1 MYKKLVYLTLISAVL
16 ILAKNTTAD
25 IVAYYPMDEGSGT
38 VVIDAS
44 GNGHDATI
52 VGTVNWVQS
61 KPDFG
66 TALDFPGDA
75 ASANCVRAGTWD
87 PSESTGQVSV
97 AAWIKWAGANS
108 TSTFQGIVTKCDGVF
123 VAIRWQLTMS
133 NSTNEIG
140 FGFGGGAPVYP
151 APAPPVGEWQHVAL
165 THDGT
170 TATMYINGANV
181 GTSAIAL
188 GTGTGAAIVIGA
200 LNFQSA
206 DADAPFNG
214 TVDEVYIFDT
224 ALSAAEVG
232 QVMQGAFANPYGS
245 KNPNPPKDE
254 TDVPRDTV
262 LGWTAG
268 KDAVSHDVYFG
279 TNADDVGS
287 ASQAT
292 PKGVLAAP
300 GQSGTTY
307 DPPGYLEFGQTYYWR
322 VDEVNSVNPA
332 NPAKGDVWSFTV
344 EPYAIPIDGENITA
358 TASSN
363 AANQGPEKTIDG
375 SGLDEND
382 LHSINSVDMWLSSA
396 GDPGSAW
403 IQYEFDK
410 SYKLHEMLIW
420 NYNGNSIL
428 ALYGIKEVTIEYS
441 ADGVTWMQADISE
454 LPQAIGE
461 EGYAADTIV
470 PFDAAE
476 VKYVKITA
484 DNNHG
489 GGSGFFNKYGL
500 SEVRFMVIPVFAREP
515 SPESE
520 KIDVTVVSSL
530 AWRAGREAAEHN
542 VYIST
547 DQQAVIDS
555 TASLVTISQAKYS
568 PAIDLSNTYYWRI
581 DEVNNSETP
590 SIWQGDIWSFTT
602 QDYLVVDDFE
612 SYNDIE
618 AGKEDSHLVYET
630 WVDGIANPS
639 KGGSQMGYFEGS
651 SLETGIAHGGNQSVP
666 LFYDNTGSGSSE
678 VTANTSDLPIG
689 GNWSTGS
696 PQTLILWI
704 RGDLVNT
711 AADRLYARIGNTKV
725 TFDGNL
731 SVPLWK
737 QWNINLTGMN
747 LSNVATLSIGIEGN
761 GSGMIFLDDF
771 MLYRTAPPV
780 VQPEDPG
787 TDNLMAQYTMENNVQ
802 DSSGNNLNGTA
813 YGNPVY
819 EQGLPGYGMALT
831 LDGEDDYVE
840 LPIGSTVSTLT
851 DCTIAMWV
859 NWSGEGND
867 WQRIFDIGTGTT
879 VNMFLTPSNGSI
891 MRFAI
896 TTGGNGAE
904 SQLSA
909 SDELLSGWHHVAV
922 TIDGT
927 SMSMALYFD
936 AQLVANASTQTVP
949 SDLGQTTNNWLG
961 RSQYTDDPYF
971 NGSLDDFRI
980 YNIALSEGQVR
991 FVAGDR

>member
-1 MYKKLVYLTLISAVL
+1 MCKKLIYLTLISAVL
-16 ILAKNTTAD
+16 ILAENTTAE

-44 GNGHDATI
+44 GSGHDATI

-97 AAWIKWAGANS
+97 SAWIKWAGANS

-151 APAPPVGEWQHVAL
+151 APAPPVGEWQHVAF

-170 TATMYINGANV
+170 TATMYINGAYV

-206 DADAPFNG
+206 EADAPFNG

-232 QVMQGAFANPYGS
+232 KVMQGAFANLYWS
-245 KNPNPPKDE
+245 KNPNPPDTA
-254 TDVPRDTV
+254 TDVHRDTT
-262 LGWTAG
+262 LSWIAG

-279 TNADDVGS
+279 TDFDNVNYASRADTREVLL
-287 ASQAT
+287 SQGQGETAFT
-292 PKGVLAAP
+292 PTGLV
-300 GQSGTTY
+300 Y
-307 DPPGYLEFGQTYYWR
+307 DQTYYWR

-332 NPAKGDVWSFTV
+332 NPTKGDIWSFTV
-344 EPYAIPIDGENITA
+344 EPYAIPLDGENITA
-358 TASSN
+358 TASSH
-363 AANQGPEKTIDG
+363 AENQGPEKTIDG

-382 LHSINSVDMWLSSA
+382 LHSINSADMWLSSA

-410 SYKLHEMLIW
+410 PCKLHEMLIW

-428 ALYGIKEVTIEYS
+428 SLYGIKEVTIEHS
-441 ADGVTWMQADISE
+441 ADGITWSQANISE
-454 LPQAIGE
+454 LTQAPGAAD
-461 EGYAADTIV
+461 YAANTTV
-470 PFDAAE
+470 PFDNVE
-476 VKYVKITA
+476 VKYVKVTA
-484 DNNHG
+484 NNNWVG
-489 GGSGFFNKYGL
+489 GAGMFNKYGL
-500 SEVRFMVIPVFAREP
+500 SEVRFMTIPVFAREP
-515 SPESE
+515 SPEFE
-520 KIDVTVVSSL
+520 KTDVAVVSSL
-530 AWRAGREAAEHN
+530 AWRAGREAAEHSI
-542 VYIST
+542 YLST
-547 DQQAVIDS
+547 DRQAVIDS
-555 TASLVTISQAKYS
+555 AAFLVTTSQANYS
-568 PAIDLSNTYYWRI
+568 PALDLSNTYYWRI
-581 DEVNNSETP
+581 DEVNNAETP
-590 SIWQGDIWSFTT
+590 SIWQGDIWSFST
-602 QDYLVVDDFE
+602 QEYLVVDDFE

-618 AGKEDSHLVYET
+618 TGKEGSRLVYEI
-630 WVDGIANPS
+630 WVDGIANSS
-639 KGGSQMGYFEGS
+639 KGGSQIGYFEGS
-651 SLETGIAHGGNQSVP
+651 SLETGIVHGGNQSVP
-666 LFYDNTGSGSSE
+666 LFYDNTSSGSSE
-678 VTANTSDLPIG
+678 VTVSTSDLPIG

-696 PQTLILWI
+696 PQTLVLWI
-704 RGDLVNT
+704 RGDLAN
-711 AADRLYARIGNTKV
+711 AANDRLYARIGNTKL
-725 TFDGNL
+725 TFDGDL

-737 QWNINLTGMN
+737 QWNIDLTGMN
-747 LSNVATLSIGIEGN
+747 LSNVSTLSIGIEGS

-771 MLYRTAPPV
+771 TLYRIAPPV

-787 TDNLMAQYTMENNVQ
+787 TDNLMVQYTMENNVQ

-813 YGNPVY
+813 YGDPVY

-851 DCTIAMWV
+851 DCTIATWV
-859 NWSGEGND
+859 NWSGEGDD

-909 SDELLSGWHHVAV
+909 PDELLSGWHHVVV

-927 SMSMALYFD
+927 SMSMALYLN
-936 AQLVANASTQTVP
+936 AQLVANASTQVTP
-949 SDLGQTTNNWLG
+949 ADMGETTQNWLG

-971 NGSLDDFRI
+971 DGSLDDFRI